1 MELLLS
7 PDRVAALVVA
17 HPGHE
22 LRIHGWLERTHPRVF
37 VLTDGSGH
45 AGHPRLASTAAVL
58 HRAGA
63 RPGSVF
69 GRFSDRSLYQAILD
83 RDLDTLEGVAR
94 ELAGAFVEGG
104 VEHVVGDAVEGF
116 NPGHDL
122 CRVLADAA
130 VSMAR
135 RRLGRPVASHD
146 FLLDGRP
153 DDGAEAPGA
162 FRLELDDEALGR
174 KMDAA
179 AAYPEMKDEVER
191 NLAEHG
197 EAAFRVECFRPADP
211 GADLEL
217 LVDDPPYYERYG
229 ERQVA
234 AGHYERVL
242 RLREHFLPVALA
254 LRELGRSG

>member
-1 MELLLS
+1 MEPFLS
-7 PDRVAALVVA
+7 SDRAIALVIA

-22 LRIHGWLERTHPRVF
+22 LRVHGWLERNRPQAF

-45 AGHPRLASTAAVL
+45 AGHPRLASTAEVL
-58 HRAGA
+58 RRAGA

-69 GRFSDRSLYQAILD
+69 GRFSDRSLYRAILD
-83 RDLDTLEGVAR
+83 RDLGTLTEVAR
-94 ELAGAFVEGG
+94 ELADAFVEDG
-104 VEHVVGDAVEGF
+104 VEQVAGDAVEGF

-122 CRVLADAA
+122 CRVLTDAA
-130 VSMAR
+130 VAMAR

-153 DDGAEAPGA
+153 GDGAETAGA

-174 KMDAA
+174 KMAA
-179 AAYPEMKDEVER
+179 ALAYPEMKQEVER

-197 EAAFRVECFRPADP
+197 EAAFRIECFRPADP
-211 GADLEL
+211 DAGLEL

-229 ERQVA
+229 ELQVA
-234 AGHYERVL
+234 AGYYERVL
-242 RLREHFLPVALA
+242 RFREHFLPVALA